1 MTVSAKPLRI
11 GILGAAKIA
20 RAFTEAVAPSK
31 LVKVTSVASREA
43 AKAAA
48 FAKDLSIARTFSS
61 YEALLAD
68 PDIDAVY
75 NPLPNSL
82 HAEWSIKAAQA
93 GKHILCEKPLAV
105 SGPEA
110 KSMFDAARRNNVHLV
125 EAYPYLAQPQTLKV
139 RELVRSGAIGRPQ
152 LIRASFGVFFS
163 DPTNIRLKPDL
174 AGGSLMDAGS
184 YPVSFVR
191 AIAGERPSRV
201 HAVARWADTGVDK
214 TLAATIEFESGLIA
228 QITSSFATGYHRH
241 AQIAGDAGSIEV
253 TYLNHPPIGGEPIV
267 LVRRGIMVTNEVE
280 TIKVAGG
287 NGFLAEAESFARLV
301 ADGPKQ
307 WTGATEAESVDI
319 ALTLEALL
327 RSARSGAA
335 VTVGG

>member
-1 MTVSAKPLRI
+1 MTTTAKPLRI

-20 RAFTEAVAPSK
+20 RAFCEAVAPSK
-31 LVKVTSVASREA
+31 LIKVTSVASRQA
-43 AKAAA
+43 DKAEA
-48 FAKDLSIARTFSS
+48 FAKDLSIARTFAS

-68 PDIDAVY
+68 PDIDAIY

-82 HAEWSIKAAQA
+82 HAEWSIKAANA

-105 SGPEA
+105 SGAEA
-110 KSMFDAARRNNVHLV
+110 RSMFEAARRNKVHLV
-125 EAYPYLAQPQTLKV
+125 EAYPYMAQPQTLKV
-139 RELVRSGAIGRPQ
+139 RELVRSGAVGTPQ
-152 LIRASFGVFFS
+152 LIRASFGVFFA

-201 HAVARWADTGVDK
+201 HAVARWSETGVDK
-214 TLAATIEFESGLIA
+214 TLAATMEFKSGLIA
-228 QITSSFATGYHRH
+228 QITSSFATGYHRA
-241 AQIAGDAGSIEV
+241 AQIAGDAGSIDV
-253 TYLNHPPIGGEPIV
+253 TYLNHPPIGGEPV
-267 LVRRGIMVTNEVE
+267 VYLRRGIMVTNEIE

-287 NGFLAEAESFARLV
+287 NGFLAEADSFARLV
-301 ADGPKQ
+301 ADGPQ
-307 WTGATEAESVDI
+307 HWTGASEQESIDI

-335 VTVGG
+335 VDVGS

>member
-1 MTVSAKPLRI
+1 MTGTGKPLRI

-20 RAFTEAVAPSK
+20 RAFCTAVAPSH
-31 LVKVTSVASREA
+31 LVAVTAVASREA
-43 AKAAA
+43 AKAVA

-68 PDIDAVY
+68 PNIDAIY

-82 HAEWSIKAAQA
+82 HAQWSIKAVEA
-93 GKHILCEKPLAV
+93 GKHVLCEKPLAM
-105 SGPEA
+105 SGAEA
-110 KSMFDAARRNNVHLV
+110 KSMFDAARRSGLHLV

-139 RELVRSGAIGRPQ
+139 RELVKSGAIGKPQ

-163 DPTNIRLKPDL
+163 DPANIRLMPDL
-174 AGGSLMDAGS
+174 GGGSLMDAGS

-201 HAVARWADTGVDK
+201 HAIARWSESGVDK
-214 TLAATIEFESGLIA
+214 TLAATMEYDSGLIA
-228 QITSSFATGYHRH
+228 QITSSFATGYHRA
-241 AQIAGDAGSIEV
+241 AQIAGDAGSIDV
-253 TYLNHPPIGGEPIV
+253 TYLNHPPIGGEPV
-267 LVRRGIMVTNEVE
+267 VYLRRGIMVTDAIE

-301 ADGPKQ
+301 SGGPKH
-307 WTGATEAESVDI
+307 WTGATEQESIDI
-319 ALTLEALL
+319 ALTLAALL

-335 VTVGG
+335 VDVGS

>member
-1 MTVSAKPLRI
+1 MTTTAKPLRI

-20 RAFTEAVAPSK
+20 RAFCEAVTPSK
-31 LVKVTSVASREA
+31 LIKVTSVASRQA
-43 AKAAA
+43 DKAEA
-48 FAKDLSIARTFSS
+48 FAKDLSIARTFAS

-82 HAEWSIKAAQA
+82 HAEWSIKAANA

-105 SGPEA
+105 SGAEA
-110 KSMFDAARRNNVHLV
+110 KSMFEAARRNKVHLV
-125 EAYPYLAQPQTLKV
+125 EAYPYMAQPQTLKV
-139 RELVRSGAIGRPQ
+139 RELVRSGAVGTPQ
-152 LIRASFGVFFS
+152 LIRASFGVYFV
-163 DPTNIRLKPDL
+163 DPANIRLKPDL

-201 HAVARWADTGVDK
+201 HAIARWSETGVDK
-214 TLAATIEFESGLIA
+214 TLAATMEFKSGLIA
-228 QITSSFATGYHRH
+228 QITSSFATGYHRA
-241 AQIAGDAGSIEV
+241 AQIAGDAGSIDV
-253 TYLNHPPIGGEPIV
+253 TYLNHPPIGGEPV
-267 LVRRGIMVTNEVE
+267 VYLRRGIMVTNEIE

-287 NGFLAEAESFARLV
+287 NGFLAEADSFASLV
-301 ADGPKQ
+301 ADGPQ
-307 WTGATEAESVDI
+307 HWTGASEQESIDI

-335 VTVGG
+335 VEVGS